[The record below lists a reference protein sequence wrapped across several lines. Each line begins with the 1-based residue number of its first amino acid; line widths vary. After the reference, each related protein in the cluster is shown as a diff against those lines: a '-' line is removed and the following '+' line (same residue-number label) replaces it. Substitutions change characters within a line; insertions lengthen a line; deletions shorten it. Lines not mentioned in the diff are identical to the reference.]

1 MALFAAD
8 PLEIPEIRIMVGQYL
23 GRPDLVR
30 CLSVCRSWRDS
41 FLPLVWSNISI
52 APHQPRPTVE
62 AFMQHG
68 QFIKD
73 LAYHTLIWRDYGSTL
88 CRNLSTLHVYCNED
102 SSRFVISRYDRL
114 QNLSINGV
122 LPCHY
127 RHQHPIWK
135 PPYSFQ
141 NLSSLV
147 LCKVNIEPEDAAH
160 FWDMCTRLE
169 SLIIQYTSIVR
180 PQDDSTTLARLQSL
194 RLSTRSDDSEQ
205 DLDIITRCPN
215 LTSLHWEIW
224 SQGIFHRTLGRSDLL
239 AAQFANGAWPKLCEL
254 RLSNFIPTDAQ
265 LAQIISGMHQV
276 KVLNIPECEIGPL
289 SYTVLRLRFQSIR
302 ELLVGL
308 TSTVVW
314 PEAQEILAS
323 CQRLRIFRCRLT
335 SQNILQG
342 QPWAC
347 ENSLTCLIIGVIIP
361 HDQDADHHQRN
372 VFEKISRLTNLELFV
387 LDHTGPVTQGVF
399 LKLLVGKGLEQ
410 LTTLKKL
417 KTLGF
422 YDITQELMET
432 EIQWMIENWTSLQN
446 IDGRLSQ
453 GNQRKPLEMLQAAGI
468 QFGSWHCASVQ

>member
-1 MALFAAD
+1 
-8 PLEIPEIRIMVGQYL
+8 MVGQYL

-30 CLSVCRSWRDS
+30 CLRVCRSWRDS
-41 FLPLVWSNISI
+41 YLPLVWSTLSI

-62 AFMQHG
+62 AFIQHG

-73 LAYHTLIWRDYGSTL
+73 LVYHTLIWRDYGSTL

-114 QNLSINGV
+114 HTLSINGV
-122 LPCHY
+122 LPY
-127 RHQHPIWK
+127 RYHQQHPIWK

-147 LCKVNIEPEDAAH
+147 LCKVNIEPQDAAH

-169 SLIIQYTSIVR
+169 SLTIQDTSIVR
-180 PQDDSTTLARLQSL
+180 PQDDAMTLARLQSL
-194 RLSTRSDDSEQ
+194 RLSTHSDHSEQ
-205 DLDIITRCPN
+205 ELDIITRCPN
-215 LTSLHWEIW
+215 LTSLQWELW
-224 SQGIFHRTLGRSDLL
+224 SQGVDRMLGRSDLL
-239 AAQFANGAWPKLCEL
+239 AAHFVNGAWLKLCEL

-265 LAQIISGMHQV
+265 LAQIISGMHQIT
-276 KVLNIPECEIGPL
+276 VLNIPECEIGPL
-289 SYTVLRLRFQSIR
+289 SYSVLRPHFRSIR

-314 PEAQEILAS
+314 PEAQEIMAS
-323 CQRLRIFRCRLT
+323 CPRLQIFKCRLT

-347 ENSLTCLIIGVIIP
+347 ENSLTCLIIGVIVLYN

-372 VFEKISRLTNLELFV
+372 VLERISRLRNLELFV
-387 LDHTGPVTQGVF
+387 LDHTGRVTTEGAF
-399 LKLLVGKGLEQ
+399 LKLQLGKGLEQ

-417 KTLGF
+417 RTLGF
-422 YDITQELMET
+422 YDITQELTET
-432 EIQWMIENWTSLQN
+432 EIQVNCPNNLFSLLACLLALL
-446 IDGRLSQ
+446 LS
-453 GNQRKPLEMLQAAGI
+453 LSMT
-468 QFGSWHCASVQ
+468 V